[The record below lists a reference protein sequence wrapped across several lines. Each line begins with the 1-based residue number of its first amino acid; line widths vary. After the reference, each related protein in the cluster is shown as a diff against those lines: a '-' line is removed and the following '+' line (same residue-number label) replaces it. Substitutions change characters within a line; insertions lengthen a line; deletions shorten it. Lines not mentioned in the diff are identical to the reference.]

1 MKKPLKPLHL
11 LKPGTFTDARG
22 ARVSFTAGDIEA
34 MAGAYDPAL
43 HEAPLVVGH
52 PAADAPAYGWIESLA
67 GGADGLTGAPHQVD
81 PAFAELVRAG
91 RFKKLSVALYG
102 PAHPDNP
109 TDSWYLRHVGF
120 LGAKP
125 PAVKGLRAAALG
137 EANGGEAVTVLEL
150 ALGETDIR
158 PHVVGGIARL
168 LRGMREW
175 LIGERDLETADRVLP
190 SWDIEAVEGEEGR
203 LRALDE
209 AHSRFAEPDD
219 DQTGEDAMSR
229 ENEQADGGAR
239 RARDGHRATRG
250 RARRAGNES
259 PKRRGGGVHRAPRGR
274 RAAAAARPGA
284 DGGAPGGAPGAMR
297 WSSFAEG
304 DDGGRRI
311 RSPRARCSC
320 APSSRALP
328 VRVDFTERSGHD
340 DTHHARDAGAVDAP
354 PGYTVA
360 GGESAALHERVR
372 AYAREHGCEYLE
384 ALTRLS

>member
-1 MKKPLKPLHL
+1 MKPLKPLHL
-11 LKPGTFTDARG
+11 LKPGSFTDARG
-22 ARVSFTAGDIEA
+22 ARVSFTPADIHA

-91 RFKKLSVALYG
+91 RLKKLSVALYG

-109 TDSWYLRHVGF
+109 TDHWYLRHVRF

-125 PAVKGLRAAALG
+125 PAVKGLRDAALG

-158 PHVVGGIARL
+158 PHVVGDIARL

-175 LIGERDLETADRVLP
+175 LIGERDLETADRVLS
-190 SWDIEAVEGEEGR
+190 SWDIEAVEEEEGR
-203 LRALDE
+203 LRALQQDGQ
-209 AHSRFAEPDD
+209 ARFAEPED
-219 DQTGEDAMSR
+219 DQTGEDAMAG
-229 ENEQADGGAR
+229 ENEQTAEALAERETAIEQREAKLAGQETKAR
-239 RARDGHRATRG
+239 SREAIEFTEGLVSAGRLLPRDQ
-250 RARRAGNES
+250 
-259 PKRRGGGVHRAPRGR
+259 APM
-274 RAAAAARPGA
+274 AALLAALPGDA
-284 DGGAPGGAPGAMR
+284 VVEL
-297 WSSFAEG
+297 AEG
-304 DDGGRRI
+304 GRE
-311 RSPRARCSC
+311 SKPTGEYLRAFLE
-320 APSSRALP
+320 ALP
-328 VRVDFTERSGHD
+328 VRVDFTERSGD
-340 DTHHARDAGAVDAP
+340 DTRHQGGAGAIDAP

-384 ALTRLS
+384 ALTALEG